1 MNTETTVAVMESQ
14 DLELVEREEALCQEV
29 TDIEFQAGAITIDT
43 EDDYKEAAQFGRLLK
58 QRTAEVKD
66 FWKPLKEAAHKA
78 HAEIC
83 AREKAM
89 LQPLSNAEKILKQ
102 TMGAYISEQERIRKE
117 AEEVNRYTY
126 SQAEV
131 ERRLQEAIALEAQ
144 GKTSAADAAVEEA
157 EIMDEMS
164 NVVSVA
170 ADKPK
175 AEGVTTKKDWE
186 IESIDS
192 SKVPVLVAG
201 VELRPV
207 DTSAVMRLIR
217 STRVRYISPE
227 WFTRKSP
234 TLHFASEYR
243 RY

>member
-29 TDIEFQAGAITIDT
+29 TDIEFQAGAITIDN
-43 EDDYKEAAQFGRLLK
+43 EDDYKEAGQFGRLLK

-102 TMGAYISEQERIRKE
+102 TMGAYISEQERIRRE
-117 AEEVNRYTY
+117 AEEAARRAA
-126 SQAEV
+126 QAEA

-144 GKTSAADAAVEEA
+144 GKSAAADAAVEEA

-164 NVVSVA
+164 NMVSVA
-170 ADKPK
+170 AEKPK

-192 SKVPVLVAG
+192 SKVPVLFAG

-217 STRVRYISPE
+217 STKGQVHIPGVVYKE
-227 WFTRKSP
+227 VAKVAFRK
-234 TLHFASEYR
+234 
-243 RY
+243 